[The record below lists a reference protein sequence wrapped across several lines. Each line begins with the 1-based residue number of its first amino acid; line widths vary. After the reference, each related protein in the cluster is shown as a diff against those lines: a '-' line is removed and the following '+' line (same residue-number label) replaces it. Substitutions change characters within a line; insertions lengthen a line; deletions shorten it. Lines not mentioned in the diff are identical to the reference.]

1 MRVEENVALAPLTTL
16 GLGGSARRMVAVE
29 AGFGAGGEGE
39 AELAELLAECDA
51 RDEPVMVLGGGSNL
65 VVRDG
70 GVAGTVLRLQSAQI
84 RVDRVDGRLRV
95 VADAGASWDDL
106 VAQLAGV
113 GRGMECLAG
122 IPGQVGAAPIQNI
135 GAYGQEIE
143 RTLVSVRAFD
153 RRSGEMRTLERADCR
168 FSYRHSRFKE
178 EPGWIVT
185 QVTFAL
191 EADSESDP
199 VRYPELARA
208 LGIHLGDT
216 APSAE
221 VRRTVI
227 ELRRGKGMVVDAD
240 DPDSR
245 SAGSFFVNPIL
256 DAESFA
262 ALEDR
267 CDETPPRFEAGPMH
281 PGRVKTSAAWLIERA
296 GFGRGYGEAGRRVGV
311 SRKHAL
317 ALVNRGGGTARE
329 LLALASEI
337 VDGVQARF
345 GVRLVPEPVIVGSE

>member
-16 GLGGSARRMVAVE
+16 GLGGSARRMVTVE
-29 AGFGAGGEGE
+29 RE

-51 RDEPVMVLGGGSNL
+51 RAEPVMVLGGGSNL

-70 GVAGTVLRLQSAQI
+70 GVAGTVLRLQSARI
-84 RVDRVDGRLRV
+84 RIDRIGSRLRV
-95 VADAGASWDDL
+95 VADAGASWDEL

-113 GRGMECLAG
+113 GRGVECLAG

-143 RTLVSVRAFD
+143 RTLLSVRAFD
-153 RRSGEMRTLERADCR
+153 RRCGEMRTLERAECR
-168 FSYRHSRFKE
+168 FSYRHSRFKD

-185 QVTFAL
+185 QVTFEL

-227 ELRRGKGMVVDAD
+227 DLRRGKGMVVDAH

-267 CDETPPRFEAGPMH
+267 CDEAPPRFEAGPAH
-281 PGRVKTSAAWLIERA
+281 PAGPGAVKTSAAWLIERA

-317 ALVNRGGGTARE
+317 ALVNRGGGTAGE
-329 LLALASEI
+329 LLALAEEI
-337 VDGVQARF
+337 VQGVEARF
-345 GVRLVPEPVIVGSE
+345 GVRLVPEPVIVGVV